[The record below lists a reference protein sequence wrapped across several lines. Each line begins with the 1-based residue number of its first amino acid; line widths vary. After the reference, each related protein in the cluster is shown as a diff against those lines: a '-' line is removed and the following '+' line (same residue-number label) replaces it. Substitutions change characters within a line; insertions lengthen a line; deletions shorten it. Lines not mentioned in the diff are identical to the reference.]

1 MRNHTKL
8 HLISYFPLKNHEEE
22 VIAEIHKKQM
32 SDTVTCKSFSTFL
45 ENENEKKNAFYLSWL

>member
-32 SDTVTCKSFSTFL
+32 SDTVKAFL
-45 ENENEKKNAFYLSWL
+45 RFLKMKMKKKCLLFIMVVE